1 MRRSGGPAFI
11 LHHLF
16 GFMALK
22 MRCFMADEW
31 VCDPHHTWIQDLS
44 RSPLSPRLLVLFL
57 LRELELQ
64 ST

>member
-1 MRRSGGPAFI
+1 MHRSGGPAFI

-16 GFMALK
+16 VFMTLK
-22 MRCFMADEW
+22 MRYFMADEW
-31 VCDPHHTWIQDLS
+31 VCDPHHTWIRDLS
-44 RSPLSPRLLVLFL
+44 RSPRLLVLFL